1 MVNNG
6 SERGVRYRH
15 GLSREPILHR
25 RFASV
30 VHLKLRDKMRWR
42 PFIAAAPR
50 LKYNSVA
57 VFPARNWA
65 FAQMFDVYPFG
76 ERLKLFSQFGSP
88 FGCYGSSDCF
98 HFLQF

>member
-1 MVNNG
+1 MVDNG

-15 GLSREPILHR
+15 GLSREPILLR

-50 LKYNSVA
+50 LKYNSIFVLSARHA
-57 VFPARNWA
+57 VRPKT
-65 FAQMFDVYPFG
+65 FDIEPFG
-76 ERLKLFSQFGSP
+76 ETFK
-88 FGCYGSSDCF
+88 
-98 HFLQF
+98 